1 MIQTINLHDFRQA
14 FHDCGRGEQFSYE
27 ALELIF
33 KYYEQYEADSGEK
46 VEMDVIDTCCDLSE
60 LTPVEILEQYDV
72 EHEGLDDDEL
82 MEAALEYLNDN
93 TIVVGQTDDTIIF
106 FQF

>member
-33 KYYEQYEADSGEK
+33 DYFEQLEQETEIPYEL
-46 VEMDVIDTCCDLSE
+46 DVIALCCDISE
-60 LTPVEILEQYDV
+60 STPEEIQRQYGID
-72 EHEGLDDDEL
+72 HDCDDEGD
-82 MEAALEYLNDN
+82 LERKVMDYLNDN
-93 TIVVGQTDDTIIF
+93 TSVIGEIDGNIVFI
-106 FQF
+106 QF